1 MKNLFLL
8 LFILSTPTFANKA
21 KTIMQE
27 VDKRDKGET
36 LLAKYTMEIRK
47 GNKVKNRDLLWWRLD
62 KSPKIFNLIKIQAPK
77 KLKNTGLLIL
87 TDKEGEDNTWL
98 YLSAAA
104 KKIPRKIATDK
115 KDSKFLGSDFYYA
128 DFEEVGV
135 DEFTHRH
142 LGEAI
147 IKNWKCDKIESV
159 PKDQTYVYE
168 RVISYIDKKSKVVV
182 KSELFKEK
190 TKIKTFEVLSMKLD
204 SNIWTITDS
213 TMTSHKKNSF
223 TKLTLLK
230 NKYNTNLLI
239 DFFSQESLIRDF

>member
-1 MKNLFLL
+1 MKILL
-8 LFILSTPTFANKA
+8 LIFSLLATSALANNA
-21 KTIMQE
+21 RSIMLE
-27 VDKRDKGET
+27 ADKRDKGKT
-36 LLAKYTMEIRK
+36 LLAKYSMEINK
-47 GNKVKNRDLLWWRLD
+47 GSKIKQRDLLWWRLD
-62 KSPKIFNLIKIQAPK
+62 KSPKVYNLIKIQAPK

-87 TDKEGEDNTWL
+87 TNKDGEDRTWL

-104 KKIPRKIATDK
+104 KKIPRKIATNK

-135 DEFTHRH
+135 DEFNHKY
-142 LGEAI
+142 LGEAKV
-147 IKNWKCDKIESV
+147 KNWECDKIESL

-204 SNIWTITDS
+204 SKIWTITDS
-213 TMTSHKKNSF
+213 IMTSHKKNSF